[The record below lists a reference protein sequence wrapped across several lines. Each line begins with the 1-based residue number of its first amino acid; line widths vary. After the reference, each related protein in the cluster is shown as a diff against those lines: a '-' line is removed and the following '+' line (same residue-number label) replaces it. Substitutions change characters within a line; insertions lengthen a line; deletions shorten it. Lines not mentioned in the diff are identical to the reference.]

1 MDTRL
6 LALLSLIWA
15 MPDHMTI
22 ADLRRK
28 IVRAKRRTV

>member
-6 LALLSLIWA
+6 LALLSLIWTL
-15 MPDHMTI
+15 PDYTTV

-28 IVRAKRRTV
+28 IVRAKAGVE

>member
-1 MDTRL
+1 MDARL

-15 MPDHMTI
+15 MPDYTTV

-28 IVRAKRRTV
+28 IVQARREAQ